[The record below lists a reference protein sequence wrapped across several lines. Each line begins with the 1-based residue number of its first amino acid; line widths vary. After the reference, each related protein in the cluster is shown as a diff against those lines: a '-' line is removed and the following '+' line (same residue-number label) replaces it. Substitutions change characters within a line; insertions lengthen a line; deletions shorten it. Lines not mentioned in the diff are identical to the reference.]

1 MGAIAH
7 APFRKL
13 RQAFGIAAC
22 ILYDHAWGREPTT
35 LAEIHA
41 YRPATHSVAT
51 SQILPRD
58 YTFQEGRIALIEMA
72 DQLALDLTA
81 RRIVTKSVTLGIGY
95 SRRQDLPLP
104 PSGGTA
110 RLPESTK
117 ASSRLTAALL
127 DLYQAEV
134 SPVYPIR
141 RICLTANDVEP
152 EAVQEIS
159 LFAPDNSDVRESARQ
174 RSILNIQTKHG
185 KNALLRG
192 TDYLDAATRR
202 ERNAQI
208 GGHKAYGNQETVL
221 PRKNLPAV

>member
-1 MGAIAH
+1 
-7 APFRKL
+7 
-13 RQAFGIAAC
+13 
-22 ILYDHAWGREPTT
+22 
-35 LAEIHA
+35 
-41 YRPATHSVAT
+41 
-51 SQILPRD
+51 
-58 YTFQEGRIALIEMA
+58 MA

-104 PSGGTA
+104 LSGGTA
-110 RLPESTK
+110 RLPESTN

-134 SPVYPIR
+134 SPVYSIR

-152 EAVQEIS
+152 ETVQEIS
-159 LFAPDNSDVRESARQ
+159 LFAPAKDDVRESARQ
-174 RSILNIQTKHG
+174 RSILNIQAKHG

-192 TDYLDAATRR
+192 TDYLEAATRR

>member
-13 RQAFGIAAC
+13 RQAFGIDAC

-35 LAEIHA
+35 LAEIRA

-104 PSGGTA
+104 LSGGTA
-110 RLPESTK
+110 RLPESTN

-134 SPVYPIR
+134 SPVYSIR
-141 RICLTANDVEP
+141 RISLTANDVEP
-152 EAVQEIS
+152 ETVQEIS
-159 LFAPDNSDVRESARQ
+159 LFAPAKDDVRERARQ
-174 RSILNIQTKHG
+174 RSILNIQAKHG

-192 TDYLDAATRR
+192 TDYLEAATRR